1 MSLPINQI
9 INGDCLEVMKGFP
22 DNSIDLLVTDP
33 PYGIS
38 FMGKDWD
45 RSIPSVEIWKQ
56 CLRVLK
62 PGSFAFIMSIS
73 RQDCLSRM
81 IVNLEDAGFN
91 TEFTSIY
98 WAYATGFPKAMNIGK
113 AVDKKLGVTPE
124 VVGKK
129 TIDIGIQS
137 GSIHSGRNNKLVEI
151 DDTVVTSP
159 QGKALNGSYAGFQ
172 PKPAVEIIIV
182 AMKPLSEKT
191 YVEQALKNGKGVTWL
206 DDCRIP
212 YQSNDDLEQRKRGI
226 LSSPPRGRNGIYGN
240 DKNDGLIDTDKY
252 LNDKGRF
259 PANLLVS
266 DDVLNDGKVL
276 KSGIYVPSRDK
287 LNRSGFPSDH
297 NGYWDEGNRIKAPI
311 YPNYGDEGSFSR
323 YFDLDRWWDERVKQL
338 PKDAQKTFP
347 FLIVPKASSSERNDG
362 CKELPTVLKPS
373 NMRTKNGTGVRSVE
387 IGFPDTQVKNFHP
400 TVKPIK
406 LISYLITLSSRENDI
421 ILDPFLGS
429 GTTVLACQIMSR
441 RWIGIEINTD
451 YYNIACKRVEPF
463 TVQTRLDYTVEV
475 VR

>member
-1 MSLPINQI
+1 
-9 INGDCLEVMKGFP
+9 
-22 DNSIDLLVTDP
+22 
-33 PYGIS
+33 
-38 FMGKDWD
+38 
-45 RSIPSVEIWKQ
+45 
-56 CLRVLK
+56 
-62 PGSFAFIMSIS
+62 
-73 RQDCLSRM
+73 
-81 IVNLEDAGFN
+81 
-91 TEFTSIY
+91 
-98 WAYATGFPKAMNIGK
+98 
-113 AVDKKLGVTPE
+113 
-124 VVGKK
+124 
-129 TIDIGIQS
+129 
-137 GSIHSGRNNKLVEI
+137 
-151 DDTVVTSP
+151 
-159 QGKALNGSYAGFQ
+159 
-172 PKPAVEIIIV
+172 
-182 AMKPLSEKT
+182 MKPLSEKT

-252 LNDKGRF
+252 LNDKGCF

-323 YFDLDRWWDERVKQL
+323 YFDLDRWWDERSKQL

-362 CKELPTVLKPS
+362 CEELPTVLKPS

-387 IGFPDTQVKNFHP
+387 TGFPDTQVKNFHP
-400 TVKPIK
+400 TVKPLK
-406 LISYLITLSSRENDI
+406 LMSYLITLGSRVNDI

-429 GTTVLACQIMSR
+429 GTTAIACEKLMR

-451 YYNIACKRVEPF
+451 YYNISCKRVEPF
-463 TVQTRLDYTVEV
+463 TVQT
-475 VR
+475 